1 MIEEGFTQS
10 SRRARRAASGGSF
23 LNPIIL
29 FVFFVVRES
38 KSNNGLCALRG
49 LCVKL

>member
-1 MIEEGFTQS
+1 MIEDGFTQS
-10 SRRARRAASGGSF
+10 SRRERRSASGGSF

-29 FVFFVVRES
+29 FLFFVVGES